1 MPFAAFFLFE
11 KIARAP
17 VFGLL
22 FPKGSGI
29 VYGKNTAPRGDVLLR
44 HLRANLSPARPS
56 GRGKKYV
63 MLQIIEKVCIIML
76 VLFAFAIP
84 GFALRKSNLVRPES
98 MYSLANILLYLCQPM
113 LTVKAFAIDPLPPTG
128 EVLLNFLYVFLL
140 SLAAVMLTFGASK
153 LVFHYMKAPE
163 ERRARDVLV
172 FIGTFSNCAFVG
184 IPFID
189 MFTGGNSE
197 AMMYIIVFTAAF
209 NLILW
214 TLGAYLITQDKSQ
227 ISVRKALLNPC
238 TIGAAIG
245 LLLFCGA
252 VLINVLTGSMTI
264 DGISSGFSPVLFLL
278 FLLGFGVQG
287 MGEEV
292 LCRGYFM
299 VSLGRRYRAAAAVFL
314 NSAVFSLL
322 HIFNPGISLLAIVNL
337 LLAGVVFSLYFL
349 RTGNIW
355 GAGAMH
361 TVWNFVQ
368 GNVFGMEVSGLEI
381 SCSLFSSTSDPSRS
395 LWNGGSFGAEGGL
408 SVTIVLTIAILVML
422 FTARGNAAVS
432 PRTENAGDNC

>member
-1 MPFAAFFLFE
+1 MIQFPTFPPHMKQAADKQKGQNWFIELLIFFLVYMISSMAASIIMIIGGVAAVLADSSILKQF
-11 KIARAP
+11 A
-17 VFGLL
+17 
-22 FPKGSGI
+22 SG
-29 VYGKNTAPRGDVLLR
+29 DLR
-44 HLRANLSPARPS
+44 HAAMIL
-56 GRGKKYV
+56 
-63 MLQIIEKVCIIML
+63 IT
-76 VLFAFAIP
+76 VLFCIFLQKRTATSM
-84 GFALRKSNLVRPES
+84 GFVRK
-98 MYSLANILLYLCQPM
+98 
-113 LTVKAFAIDPLPPTG
+113 KAFTQ
-128 EVLLNFLYVFLL
+128 Y
-140 SLAAVMLTFGASK
+140 LAGA
-153 LVFHYMKAPE
+153 
-163 ERRARDVLV
+163 
-172 FIGTFSNCAFVG
+172 GT
-184 IPFID
+184 
-189 MFTGGNSE
+189 
-197 AMMYIIVFTAAF
+197 
-209 NLILW
+209 
-214 TLGAYLITQDKSQ
+214 
-227 ISVRKALLNPC
+227 
-238 TIGAAIG
+238 G

>member
-1 MPFAAFFLFE
+1 MIQFPTFPPHMKQAADRQKGQNWFIELLIFFLVYMISSMAASIIVIIGGVAAVLADSSILKQFASGDLRQAE
-11 KIARAP
+11 ALMDS
-17 VFGLL
+17 LL
-22 FPKGSGI
+22 DSDPIMI
-29 VYGKNTAPRGDVLLR
+29 VTLF
-44 HLRANLSPARPS
+44 ANAAMIL
-56 GRGKKYV
+56 
-63 MLQIIEKVCIIML
+63 IT
-76 VLFAFAIP
+76 VLFCIFLQKRTAASM
-84 GFALRKSNLVRPES
+84 GFVRK
-98 MYSLANILLYLCQPM
+98 
-113 LTVKAFAIDPLPPTG
+113 KAFTQ
-128 EVLLNFLYVFLL
+128 Y
-140 SLAAVMLTFGASK
+140 LAGA
-153 LVFHYMKAPE
+153 
-163 ERRARDVLV
+163 
-172 FIGTFSNCAFVG
+172 GT
-184 IPFID
+184 
-189 MFTGGNSE
+189 
-197 AMMYIIVFTAAF
+197 
-209 NLILW
+209 
-214 TLGAYLITQDKSQ
+214 
-227 ISVRKALLNPC
+227 
-238 TIGAAIG
+238 G

-264 DGISSGFSPVLFLL
+264 DGISPGFSPVLFLL

-368 GNVFGMEVSGLEI
+368 GNVFGMEVSGLEM

-395 LWNGGSFGAEGGL
+395 LWNGGSFGAKGGL

-432 PRTENAGDNC
+432 PCTENAGDNC

>member
-1 MPFAAFFLFE
+1 MIQFPTFLPHIKQAADRQKGQNWFIELLIFFLVYMISSMAASIIVIIGGVAAVLADSSILKQFASGDLRQAE
-11 KIARAP
+11 ALMDS
-17 VFGLL
+17 LL
-22 FPKGSGI
+22 DSDPIMI
-29 VYGKNTAPRGDVLLR
+29 VTLF
-44 HLRANLSPARPS
+44 ANAAMIL
-56 GRGKKYV
+56 
-63 MLQIIEKVCIIML
+63 IT
-76 VLFAFAIP
+76 VLFCIFLQKRTAASM
-84 GFALRKSNLVRPES
+84 GFVRK
-98 MYSLANILLYLCQPM
+98 
-113 LTVKAFAIDPLPPTG
+113 KAFTQ
-128 EVLLNFLYVFLL
+128 Y
-140 SLAAVMLTFGASK
+140 LAGA
-153 LVFHYMKAPE
+153 
-163 ERRARDVLV
+163 
-172 FIGTFSNCAFVG
+172 GT
-184 IPFID
+184 
-189 MFTGGNSE
+189 
-197 AMMYIIVFTAAF
+197 
-209 NLILW
+209 
-214 TLGAYLITQDKSQ
+214 
-227 ISVRKALLNPC
+227 
-238 TIGAAIG
+238 G

-408 SVTIVLTIAILVML
+408 YVTIVLTIAILVML

>member
-1 MPFAAFFLFE
+1 MNALLDSDPIMIVTLFANAAM
-11 KIARAP
+11 I
-17 VFGLL
+17 
-22 FPKGSGI
+22 
-29 VYGKNTAPRGDVLLR
+29 
-44 HLRANLSPARPS
+44 LST
-56 GRGKKYV
+56 
-63 MLQIIEKVCIIML
+63 
-76 VLFAFAIP
+76 VLFCIFLQKRTAASM
-84 GFALRKSNLVRPES
+84 GFVRK
-98 MYSLANILLYLCQPM
+98 
-113 LTVKAFAIDPLPPTG
+113 KAFTQ
-128 EVLLNFLYVFLL
+128 Y
-140 SLAAVMLTFGASK
+140 LAGA
-153 LVFHYMKAPE
+153 
-163 ERRARDVLV
+163 
-172 FIGTFSNCAFVG
+172 GT
-184 IPFID
+184 
-189 MFTGGNSE
+189 
-197 AMMYIIVFTAAF
+197 
-209 NLILW
+209 
-214 TLGAYLITQDKSQ
+214 
-227 ISVRKALLNPC
+227 
-238 TIGAAIG
+238 G

-395 LWNGGSFGAEGGL
+395 LWNGGSFGAEGGHVEMRQFL
-408 SVTIVLTIAILVML
+408 PVQKMQEITAEKDAEHAQAGKDDGKRQADLPHQLKGLVRVIPHCPAHYFIYKDPGDKL
-422 FTARGNAAVS
+422 ARCDKDHAPAHLLPERRVPPGPHPLLGEKNKAEPAEQEHGPVGKS
-432 PRTENAGDNC
+432 PEYHFKCIIQGPAERSQK

>member
-29 VYGKNTAPRGDVLLR
+29 VYGKKYGAARRRPPQLF
-44 HLRANLSPARPS
+44 RANLSPARPS

-128 EVLLNFLYVFLL
+128 GVLLNFLYVFLL

-227 ISVRKALLNPC
+227 ISVKKALLNPC
-238 TIGAAIG
+238 TIGAAVG
-245 LLLFCGA
+245 LLLFCVPQINIFNMDA
-252 VLINVLTGSMTI
+252 VSELQQIVVYTGNMTAPLSMMIVGIRMAELSPRTLFCDKRIYLCAFVRLVLSFGLTYLLVLPFRLAGLFADSPYVLLAPVIAMAMPPA
-264 DGISSGFSPVLFLL
+264 SSVVAFAEKYE
-278 FLLGFGVQG
+278 
-287 MGEEV
+287 GEKE
-292 LCRGYFM
+292 L
-299 VSLGRRYRAAAAVFL
+299 AAAAFTTGTL
-314 NSAVFSLL
+314 LSLFTL
-322 HIFNPGISLLAIVNL
+322 PFAL
-337 LLAGVVFSLYFL
+337 LL
-349 RTGNIW
+349 
-355 GAGAMH
+355 
-361 TVWNFVQ
+361 
-368 GNVFGMEVSGLEI
+368 VS
-381 SCSLFSSTSDPSRS
+381 
-395 LWNGGSFGAEGGL
+395 
-408 SVTIVLTIAILVML
+408 M
-422 FTARGNAAVS
+422 
-432 PRTENAGDNC
+432 